1 MVVANFLT
9 NLPYKEANVCDPVVY
24 FLSFFIY
31 ENFQTF
37 YIMNIIDE
45 VNYDYEFQVHHR

>member
-1 MVVANFLT
+1 MVIANFLT
-9 NLPYKEANVCDPVVY
+9 NLPYKETNVCDPVVY

-31 ENFQTF
+31 ENFRFF

-45 VNYDYEFQVHHR
+45 VNYDYEFQDHHR